1 MVKQLDP
8 ASELVLMKLKK
19 YNLIIPEGQS
29 DSGEEAVRLRKKV
42 KRGITDTKNDTI
54 KLLIT
59 LVSEMNA
66 SNLKLQKKITNLTN
80 DIEKL
85 KYMKERSPRPMP
97 DRAYKSLQEENERLR
112 DELDFYKR
120 RSPKK
125 KSYSPPKP
133 VDTYGTLEYPPYLIC
148 QDDSE
153 E

>member
-1 MVKQLDP
+1 MVKQLDT

-66 SNLKLQKKITNLTN
+66 SNQKLQKKITNLTN
-80 DIEKL
+80 EIEKL
-85 KYMKERSPRPMP
+85 KTMKERSPRLP
-97 DRAYKSLQEENERLR
+97 
-112 DELDFYKR
+112 
-120 RSPKK
+120 RS
-125 KSYSPPKP
+125 
-133 VDTYGTLEYPPYLIC
+133 
-148 QDDSE
+148 
-153 E
+153 